1 MRKYNN
7 LRKKIDKMS
16 KAVKGSIAPY
26 IAYLD
31 KIQNGY
37 ELRICFWD
45 GKEGSADKMPKPI
58 ISYFSNYEKAE
69 KALIEYLEQ
78 NNPLKPFV
86 LFSNE
91 ELIYE

>member
-1 MRKYNN
+1 MKRYAG
-7 LRKKIDKMS
+7 LRAKINKMS

-37 ELRICFWD
+37 ELRICFWG
-45 GKEGSADKMPKPI
+45 GKEGSADKMPAPI
-58 ISYFSNYEKAE
+58 VYQFSKYEDAE
-69 KALIEYLEQ
+69 EFLLNYLEE
-78 NNPLKPFV
+78 NKPFSPFV

>member
-7 LRKKIDKMS
+7 LRTKVNKMT
-16 KAVKGSIAPY
+16 KAFKGSIAPY

-45 GKEGSADKMPKPI
+45 GKEGSADKMPSPI
-58 ISYFSNYEKAE
+58 VYQFSKYEDAE
-69 KALIEYLEQ
+69 KSLLNYLEE
-78 NNPLKPFV
+78 NKPFSPFV
-86 LFSNE
+86 IFSNE

>member
-1 MRKYNN
+1 MKRYTG
-7 LRKKIDKMS
+7 LRTKINKMS

-37 ELRICFWD
+37 RLIICFWD
-45 GKEGSADKMPKPI
+45 EKEGSVDKMPKPI

-91 ELIYE
+91 ELILE

>member
-7 LRKKIDKMS
+7 LRTKINKMS
-16 KAVKGSIAPY
+16 KAVKGSIAPFM
-26 IAYLD
+26 AYLD
-31 KIQNGY
+31 LVEDGY
-37 ELRICFWD
+37 KLTICFWD

-58 ISYFSNYEKAE
+58 VSYFSNYEKAE
-69 KALIEYLEQ
+69 KALIEYLQE
-78 NNPLKPFV
+78 NKPSKNFV

>member
-7 LRKKIDKMS
+7 LRKKINQMA
-16 KAVKGSIAPY
+16 KAFKGSIAPY

-45 GKEGSADKMPKPI
+45 GKEGSADKMPAPI
-58 ISYFSNYEKAE
+58 VYQFKTSEEAE
-69 KALIEYLEQ
+69 EFLLNYLEE
-78 NNPLKPFV
+78 NKPFSPFV

-91 ELIYE
+91 EDILV

>member
-7 LRKKIDKMS
+7 LRTKVNKMT
-16 KAVKGSIAPY
+16 KAFKGSIAPY

-45 GKEGSADKMPKPI
+45 GKEGSADKIDRK
-58 ISYFSNYEKAE
+58 S
-69 KALIEYLEQ
+69 
-78 NNPLKPFV
+78 V
-86 LFSNE
+86 V
-91 ELIYE
+91 

>member
-1 MRKYNN
+1 MKRYTG
-7 LRKKIDKMS
+7 LRTKINKMS
-16 KAVKGSIAPY
+16 KAVKGSIAPFM
-26 IAYLD
+26 AYLD
-31 KIQNGY
+31 LVEDDYK
-37 ELRICFWD
+37 LTICFWD

>member
-7 LRKKIDKMS
+7 LRKKINQMA
-16 KAVKGSIAPY
+16 KASKGSIAPY

-37 ELRICFWD
+37 ELRICLWD
-45 GKEGSADKMPKPI
+45 GKPNSQRKMPKTLFYKFETSEEAE
-58 ISYFSNYEKAE
+58 SYLLK
-69 KALIEYLEQ
+69 YLQE
-78 NNPLKPFV
+78 NKPSKNFV

-91 ELIYE
+91 EDILV

>member
-1 MRKYNN
+1 MRKYDN
-7 LRKKIDKMS
+7 LRKKINQMA
-16 KAVKGSIAPY
+16 KAFKGSIAPY

-37 ELRICFWD
+37 KLTICFWD

-91 ELIYE
+91 ELIYG

>member
-1 MRKYNN
+1 MKRYTG
-7 LRKKIDKMS
+7 LRTKINKMS

-45 GKEGSADKMPKPI
+45 GKGGSADKMPAPI
-58 ISYFSNYEKAE
+58 VYQFSKYEDAEEFLLNYLKE
-69 KALIEYLEQ
+69 
-78 NNPLKPFV
+78 NKPFSPFV
-86 LFSNE
+86 IFSNE

>member
-7 LRKKIDKMS
+7 LRKKINQMA
-16 KAVKGSIAPY
+16 KAFKGSIAPY

-45 GKEGSADKMPKPI
+45 GKEGSADKMPAPI
-58 ISYFSNYEKAE
+58 VYQFSKYEDAE
-69 KALIEYLEQ
+69 ESLLNYLEE
-78 NNPLKPFV
+78 NKPFSPFV

-91 ELIYE
+91 ELILE

>member
-1 MRKYNN
+1 MKRYTG
-7 LRKKIDKMS
+7 LRTKINKMS

-37 ELRICFWD
+37 KLRICFWN
-45 GKEGSADKMPKPI
+45 GKEGSADKMPAPIVYQFKTSEEAEAYLLKYLQENKP
-58 ISYFSNYEKAE
+58 F
-69 KALIEYLEQ
+69 
-78 NNPLKPFV
+78 KPFV

-91 ELIYE
+91 ELILE